1 VNGGNTPLSRYA
13 INVDFLE
20 FYWAYKEAR
29 EWHTKDK
36 YLRRAVK
43 AAVGA
48 NFRGSRD
55 ALIEDYFV
63 VYLRDHNEASSE
75 FFAGVLDWSCR
86 RQVVHGRKLDLFVG
100 TFGMEVLALILKAW
114 G

>member
-1 VNGGNTPLSRYA
+1 MNGGNTPLSRYA

-20 FYWAYKEAR
+20 LYWAYKEAS
-29 EWHTKDK
+29 EWYTKDK
-36 YLRRAVK
+36 YLRR
-43 AAVGA
+43 AVGA

-55 ALIEDYFV
+55 AWIEDYFV
-63 VYLRDHNEASSE
+63 VYLGDHNEASSE
-75 FFAGVLDWSCR
+75 FSAGVLDWSCR
-86 RQVVHGRKLDLFVG
+86 RQVVRGRKLDLIVG